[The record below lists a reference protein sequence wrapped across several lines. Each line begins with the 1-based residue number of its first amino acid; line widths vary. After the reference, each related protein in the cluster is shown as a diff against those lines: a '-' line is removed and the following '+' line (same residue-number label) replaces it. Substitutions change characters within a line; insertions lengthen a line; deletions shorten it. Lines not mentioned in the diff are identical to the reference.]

1 MEKSKAAQT
10 SAVMIKLPDFKV
22 LLSVYVTEKS
32 KFAVPSNEMHMFRKI
47 LTKLEFLIFWGKDQL
62 TSKQFIFLSSVLVGI
77 SSALAVIVLK
87 SFAHWV
93 FSSAT
98 YINSILKLSFMNSL
112 LPIIG
117 ILLTVFVVKKVL
129 GGTIEKGTS
138 QILYAVAKKAGI
150 IPKKQM
156 YAQIITS
163 SLTVGL
169 GGSAGLESP
178 IVITGAAF
186 GSNYA
191 QKYKLSYKERTLL
204 IGCGVAAGIAAA
216 FNAPIAGVLFA
227 IEVLLVD
234 VSISAFTPIMIA
246 AATGALVSAIALD
259 ESILLT
265 FKQQQTFN
273 YHNIPYYLLLG
284 VFTGFIAVF
293 YSRNFQ
299 KTENFFSRLR
309 LGPYKKA
316 LFGASLLA
324 MIIFIFPTLFG
335 EGYESI
341 RVLSE
346 KDPGQLLENTL
357 FSDFRNNAWVLLL
370 FIGITMFLKAFATGI
385 TLGSGGNGGNFA
397 PSLFLG
403 SYTGFF
409 FSKFLNLTGLT
420 KLPVSNFTMVGMAGI
435 LSGLFHAPLT
445 AIFLIA
451 EITGGYDLMI
461 PLMMVSSI
469 SFAISKKFEKHSLDV
484 KSLAKKGHVFTSNKD
499 TNILSTLDTEKII
512 QTDYITI
519 SPDENLE
526 KLVELISHSNQVIFG
541 VVNNEDELLG
551 TVYFNDIREIIFS
564 NFKVKYTPVRD
575 IMSKPEQVVSPTDTM
590 ESVMDKFEKSKIPF
604 LPVLK
609 NGKYYGFI
617 SKSVALEA
625 YREKLKSLTIE

>member
-1 MEKSKAAQT
+1 LE
-10 SAVMIKLPDFKV
+10 FKEV
-22 LLSVYVTEKS
+22 ILRHLS
-32 KFAVPSNEMHMFRKI
+32 FNGMFRSLRNQI
-47 LTKLEFLIFWGKDQL
+47 EYLIVLGKDKL
-62 TSKQFIFLSSVLVGI
+62 TSKQFIFLSAVLVGI
-77 SSALAVIVLK
+77 SAALAVIVLK

-93 FSSAT
+93 FVAAT
-98 YINSILKLSFMNSL
+98 YINTTLKLSFMNSL

-138 QILYAVAKKAGI
+138 QILFAVAKKAGI

-156 YAQIITS
+156 YAQIVTS

-191 QKYKLSYKERTLL
+191 QRYHLGYKERTLL

-246 AATGALVSAIALD
+246 AATGALVSAVVLD
-259 ESILLT
+259 ESILLN

-273 YHNIPYYLLLG
+273 YHNIPYYILLG
-284 VFTGFIAVF
+284 VFTGIISVY

-299 KTENFFSRLR
+299 RTEHFFSRLR
-309 LGPYKKA
+309 LTPYKKA
-316 LFGASLLA
+316 LVGASLLA
-324 MIIFIFPTLFG
+324 AIIFVFPTLFG

-341 RVLSE
+341 KTLSE
-346 KDPGQLLENTL
+346 SDPGQLLENTL
-357 FSDFRNNAWVLLL
+357 FSDFRHSQLALLL
-370 FIGITMFLKAFATGI
+370 FVGAAMLLKAFATGL

-403 SYTGFF
+403 SYAGFF
-409 FSKFLNLTGLT
+409 FSKSLNLTGLT

-435 LSGLFHAPLT
+435 LAGLFHAPLT

-461 PLMMVSSI
+461 PLLMVSSI
-469 SFAISKKFEKHSLDV
+469 SYAISKKFEKHSLDV
-484 KSLAKKGHVFTSNKD
+484 KNLAKKGHAFTSN
-499 TNILSTLDTEKII
+499 L
-512 QTDYITI
+512 TI
-519 SPDENLE
+519 APDENLE
-526 KLVELISHSNQVIFG
+526 QLVDLISHSNQVVFA
-541 VVNNEDELLG
+541 VVNKDNELLG
-551 TVYFNDIREIIFS
+551 LVYFNDIREIIFS
-564 NFKVKYTPVRD
+564 NFKVKYTQVHE
-575 IMSKPEQVVSPTDTM
+575 IMSKPAAIVSPTDSM
-590 ESVMDKFEKSKIPF
+590 ETVMNKFESSKKAF

-609 NGKYYGFI
+609 NGKYFGFI
-617 SKSVALEA
+617 SKSEALEA
-625 YREKLKSLTIE
+625 YREKLQSLIIE

>member
-1 MEKSKAAQT
+1 M
-10 SAVMIKLPDFKV
+10 FKK
-22 LLSVYVTEKS
+22 YI
-32 KFAVPSNEMHMFRKI
+32 H
-47 LTKLEFLIFWGKDQL
+47 KLENLIAWSQDKI
-62 TSKQFIFLSSVLVGI
+62 TNKQFIFLSSVLVGI

-87 SFAHWV
+87 TFAHKI
-93 FSSAT
+93 FIFAT
-98 YINSILKLSFMNSL
+98 YVTNISIFKYGYIKVI
-112 LPIIG
+112 LPIVG
-117 ILLTVFVVKKVL
+117 IMLTVFVIKKFL
-129 GGTIEKGTS
+129 GGSIEKGTS
-138 QILYAVAKKAGI
+138 QILYAVAKKASI

-156 YAQIITS
+156 YAQILTS

-191 QKYKLSYKERTLL
+191 QRFKLGYKDRTLL

-246 AATGALVSAIALD
+246 AATGALVSMIALD
-259 ESILLT
+259 ETILLS

-273 YHNIPYYLLLG
+273 YHNIPYYILLG
-284 VFTGFIAVF
+284 LFTGLISVY

-299 KTENFFSRLR
+299 RVEHFFFRIKLS
-309 LGPYKKA
+309 PYKKA
-316 LFGASLLA
+316 FFGASILALL
-324 MIIFIFPTLFG
+324 IFIFPTLFG

-341 RVLSE
+341 KTLSE
-346 KDPGQLLENTL
+346 NDPGKLLENTI
-357 FSDFRNNAWVLLL
+357 FSDFRDNSWALLI
-370 FIGITMFLKAFATGI
+370 FIGFSMMLKVFATGI

-403 SYTGFF
+403 SYVGFF

-420 KLPVSNFTMVGMAGI
+420 KLPISNFTMVGMAGI

-461 PLMMVSSI
+461 PLMIVASI
-469 SFAISKKFEKHSLDV
+469 SYALSKRFEKHSLDV
-484 KSLAKKGHVFTSNKD
+484 KHLVKKGHAFTSNKD
-499 TNILSTLDTEKII
+499 TNILSTLETNSII
-512 QTDYITI
+512 QTDYLTL
-519 SPDENLE
+519 SPNETLE
-526 KLVELISHSNQVIFG
+526 KLVDLISHSNQVIFA
-541 VVNNEDELLG
+541 VVDEQNHLLG
-551 TVYFNDIREIIFS
+551 IVHFNDIREIIF
-564 NFKVKYTPVRD
+564 NQYRVKYTLVKE
-575 IMSKPEQVVSPTDTM
+575 IMTKPLEIIYPTDSM
-590 ESVMDKFEKSKIPF
+590 EKVMNTFEKTKIFF
-604 LPVLK
+604 LPVIK
-609 NGKYYGFI
+609 EGKYYGFI

-625 YREKLKSLTIE
+625 YRTKLKSMTIE